1 MSDENCVS
9 VLVNTL
15 RKPGYCMI
23 RGQPCRI
30 TEITQKC
37 KATNKGN
44 DRIHLVGVHMETG
57 KKYEDTLLATLQI
70 DQILVKREVYDV
82 LDVDTHEGT
91 VSVLTKSGDTK
102 DDLNLDKSDNPNEKY
117 NAVCKDLVDR
127 FEDGEELKV
136 TVQVAMGQET
146 IVEVTAA
153 E

>member
-1 MSDENCVS
+1 MSDEQHVVS

-23 RGQPCRI
+23 RGQPCKI
-30 TEITQKC
+30 TEINQKC

-44 DRIHLVGVHMETG
+44 DRIHLVGVHMVTG
-57 KKYEDTLLATLQI
+57 KKYEDTLLATLPI
-70 DQILVKREVYDV
+70 DQIVVKREFYDV

-102 DDLNLDKSDNPNEKY
+102 DDLNLEKSDNPNEKY
-117 NAVCKDLVDR
+117 NSVCTDLVKR

-136 TVQVAMGQET
+136 TVQVAMGEET

-153 E
+153 

>member
-1 MSDENCVS
+1 MSEDNVVS

-30 TEITQKC
+30 TEIIQKA

-44 DRIHLVGVHMETG
+44 DRIHLVGLHMVTG

-70 DQILVKREVYDV
+70 DQIVVKREVYDV
-82 LDVDTHEGT
+82 LDLDTHEGT

-102 DDLNLDKSDNPNEKY
+102 DDLNLEKSDNPNEKY
-117 NAVCKDLVDR
+117 NSVCTDLVSR

-136 TVQVAMGQET
+136 TVQVAMGEET
-146 IVEVTAA
+146 IVEVTAV
-153 E
+153 